1 MFADAKLICT
11 LGLLLVLPFQSA
23 SSQTP
28 EDSANEPA
36 VEPAS
41 AEKTF
46 KVSDGLELKLLLSE
60 PLITQPLMVSFDSQ
74 GRLWLVEYRQY
85 PNPEGLKVLS
95 KDRHWRVV
103 YDSVPKPPGAGGLV
117 GRDRISVHEDK
128 DNDGNYESHQV
139 FVDGLNIATAV
150 LPVDRGAWVLNPP
163 YLLYYSDLDRDLKA
177 DGPPQVHLEGFG
189 LEDTHSVVNNLT
201 MGPDGWIYGA
211 QGSTVSGVVKAP
223 GSAEK
228 PIQSLGQAIWR
239 YHPQTRKYEIFA
251 EGGGNAFGVA
261 FDDRG
266 EVFSGHNG
274 GDTRGFH
281 YYQGGYYRKGFSKHG
296 SLSNPH
302 SYGYLEPMQHDPI
315 PRFTHTMLLTESTA
329 LASQTNPQPDSKRM
343 LGVDPLHGKLI
354 LTDLM
359 PVGSTYKTKDVTE
372 TVTSTDK
379 WYRPV
384 AICDGPDGAAYVC
397 DWYDSVVAHLYA
409 FEGRLD
415 RDRGRVYRLGS
426 SKPSTSNDDPFTLDW
441 NASLSQAADAQS
453 LGKLIERLDHPYR
466 WQRWQARSLI
476 AVHPLR
482 KTCIAK
488 LSEALAANP
497 PAVSSRLALEYLW
510 TLHALGAIP
519 DTIPAHALAN
529 EPELPKPLSPA
540 VLMNHPVADVRSW
553 AVRLVCDDGLV
564 DPQTLLAIRELAAS
578 ETDPHALC
586 QIACS
591 ARRLNA
597 DQALVVVRELL
608 GKPRAQDDPFFGLL
622 VWWAVESHAQE
633 FRQIE
638 SSLLT
643 SPELWKNPIALKTV
657 FPNLV
662 RRWASIGSQEA
673 YASIATLLR
682 TIGPLDE
689 SIQSEATKRCQESFE
704 AAFVG
709 RSLAGVPDSV
719 IDAMARLGQPP
730 LTLQVRRGDASAF
743 AQAAKRI
750 ADASAPDA
758 TRMQLARLAGEL
770 DDASKYPELLDALLQ
785 VAGDASAKGP
795 VRISAISALSNF
807 NADSVPAQL
816 IAWWPMLA
824 PELRPA
830 AGSVLST
837 RALWTSRWLDAV
849 DAKQVDAEQLPP
861 ESIRTMRLH
870 PDEALQKRLATAY
883 PEFASVSLAGATATS
898 RQLAEKILS
907 GNGDPYKGKKLYREL
922 CGRCHQLF
930 DDGGR
935 VGPDLTGYQRDQ
947 LETLLRNIVGPSL
960 EIREGYQMVRI
971 LTDDSLVLTG
981 FIESEQPDQI
991 VLRNTDGQ
999 SVTMQRSEIEQLEP
1013 QVLSLMPEGL
1023 LEKLDENQLRDL
1035 MAYLRSSQPL
1045 NDGT

>member
-1 MFADAKLICT
+1 MVASPIS
-11 LGLLLVLPFQSA
+11 LVSRALA
-23 SSQTP
+23 QTP
-28 EDSANEPA
+28 EDTATEPA
-36 VEPAS
+36 VEPMA

-46 KVSDGLELKLLLSE
+46 KLSEGLEWKLLLSE
-60 PLITQPLMVSFDSQ
+60 PLIAQPLMISFDAQ

-103 YDSVPKPPGAGGLV
+103 YDSVPKPPGAGGLK
-117 GRDRISVHEDK
+117 GKDRISVHEDK
-128 DNDGNYESHQV
+128 DNDGRYETHHV
-139 FVDGLNIATAV
+139 FVDGLNIATSV
-150 LPVDRGAWVLNPP
+150 LPVDDGAWVLNPP
-163 YLLYYSDLDRDLKA
+163 YLLFYADRDKDLKA
-177 DGPPQVHLEGFG
+177 DGNPEVHLEGFG

-211 QGSTVSGVVKAP
+211 QGSTVSGDVKAP
-223 GSAEK
+223 GSSEK

-239 YHPQTRKYEIFA
+239 YHPKTRKYEIFA

-329 LASQTNPQPDSKRM
+329 LETASQKQLNTKQM
-343 LGVDPLHGKLI
+343 LGVDPLHSKLI
-354 LTDLM
+354 LTNLESI
-359 PVGSTYKTKDVTE
+359 GSTYKTKDVAD
-372 TVTSTDK
+372 TVTSSDK

-415 RDRGRVYRLGS
+415 RDRGRVYRLGPVGGIAKNINAPVRS
-426 SKPSTSNDDPFTLDW
+426 W
-441 NASLSQAADAQS
+441 NPKLAEARDVASLDT
-453 LGKLIERLDHPYR
+453 LIELLDHPYR
-466 WQRWQARSLI
+466 WQRWQARWRI
-476 AVHPLR
+476 VAHPLSN
-482 KTCIAK
+482 TCISK
-488 LSEALAANP
+488 LTEALFKKD
-497 PAVSSRLALEYLW
+497 SSLSARLALEYLW
-510 TLHALGAIP
+510 TLHALGAIS
-519 DTIPAHALAN
+519 DTIPAKLGLAKDSTG
-529 EPELPKPLSPA
+529 KPSDVESVSPA
-540 VLMNHPVADVRSW
+540 SLMMHSVPDVRAW
-553 AVRLVCDDGLV
+553 AVRLVCDDGYV
-564 DPQTLLAIRELAAS
+564 HEETLQAICKLARA

-591 ARRLNA
+591 ARRLPA
-597 DQALVVVRELL
+597 DQAMKIVQGLL
-608 GKPRAQDDPFFGLL
+608 SEPRGQDDPFFGLL
-622 VWWAVESHAQE
+622 VWWAVESHAQSFE
-633 FRQIE
+633 QIE
-638 SSLLT
+638 SNLL
-643 SPELWKNPIALKTV
+643 SNPALWKNPIAMKII

-662 RRWASIGSQEA
+662 RRWASIGSQDA
-673 YASIATLLR
+673 YASIAGLLKSIATLDDTLKF
-682 TIGPLDE
+682 
-689 SIQSEATKRCQESFE
+689 EATKRCQESFE

-709 RSLAGVPDSV
+709 RSLVGVPDSV
-719 IDAMARLGQPP
+719 IDAMAQLGQPP
-730 LTLQVRRGDASAF
+730 LTLQVRRGDPSAF
-743 AQAAKRI
+743 EAAAAKL
-750 ADASAPDA
+750 ADATTSDA

-770 DDASKYPELLDALLQ
+770 NDAPKYPKLFEALLG
-785 VAGDASAKGP
+785 VAGDPNAKIP
-795 VRISAISALSNF
+795 VRLSALSALSNF
-807 NADSVPAQL
+807 NSEAVPDRLVQ
-816 IAWWPMLA
+816 WWPSLA

-837 RALWTSRWLDAV
+837 RPGWISKWLDAV
-849 DAKQVDAEQLPP
+849 DAKQVLADQMPP
-861 ESIRTMRLH
+861 ESVRTMRLH
-870 PDEALQKRLATAY
+870 PGEALQKRLAEAY
-883 PEFASVSLAGATATS
+883 PQFAAVSLTTATQTS
-898 RQLAEKILS
+898 HALAEKILG
-907 GNGDPYKGKKLYREL
+907 GNGDPYKGKKLYREM

-930 DDGGR
+930 DDGGK

-960 EIREGYQMVRI
+960 EIREGYQMVRV
-971 LTDDSLVLTG
+971 LTSDSLVLTG
-981 FIESEQPDQI
+981 FIESEQADQI

-999 SVTMQRSEIEQLEP
+999 SVTLQRSEIEQLEP

-1023 LEKLDENQLRDL
+1023 LEKLDETQLRDL